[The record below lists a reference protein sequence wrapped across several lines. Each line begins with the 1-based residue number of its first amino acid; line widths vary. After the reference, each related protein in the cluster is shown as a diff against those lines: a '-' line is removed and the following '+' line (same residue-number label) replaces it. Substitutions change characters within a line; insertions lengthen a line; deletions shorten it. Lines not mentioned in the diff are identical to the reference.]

1 MSPIP
6 KSSKEIVKNCK
17 SSLDELKA
25 IDVCSF
31 EVEEIS
37 SFTSF
42 LKVASGTSGR
52 HIQSI
57 ADKVIEN
64 LNDQYPG
71 MKDRLVDGD
80 RIKLE
85 ISVAIDGEIS
95 TLGMIDKVSEI
106 SEIHFLPA
114 IAGG

>member
-1 MSPIP
+1 MQTLTDGN
-6 KSSKEIVKNCK
+6 KK
-17 SSLDELKA
+17 
-25 IDVCSF
+25 
-31 EVEEIS
+31 
-37 SFTSF
+37 
-42 LKVASGTSGR
+42 
-52 HIQSI
+52 IQIEGSNI
-57 ADKVIEN
+57 RQVIEN

-71 MKDRLVDGD
+71 MKGRLVDGD

>member
-1 MSPIP
+1 MPIP

-42 LKVASGTSGR
+42 STTKVETKR
-52 HIQSI
+52 
-57 ADKVIEN
+57 D
-64 LNDQYPG
+64 
-71 MKDRLVDGD
+71 
-80 RIKLE
+80 
-85 ISVAIDGEIS
+85 AINVK
-95 TLGMIDKVSEI
+95 IDI
-106 SEIHFLPA
+106 FLIFLPILSSA
-114 IAGG
+114 